1 TVVVVLA
8 LGIGYFLARRVTKR
22 IARLASATERV
33 AKGESGFTIPLRGND
48 EITELS
54 ARFNRMIE
62 EVADARDRIV
72 YLEKVSGWQ
81 EFARRLAHEIKNPL
95 TPIRL
100 SIQELRR
107 RAPETDPRFKKLVED
122 ATDVVEEEI
131 GALTRLVDE
140 FSHFARL
147 PEVLPETVEMHAF
160 LKE

>member
-8 LGIGYFLARRVTKR
+8 LGIGYWLARRVTKR

-33 AKGESGFTIPLRGND
+33 AKGESGFAIPLHGRD

-54 ARFNRMIE
+54 ASFNRMIE

-100 SIQELRR
+100 AIQELRS
-107 RAPETDPRFKKLVED
+107 RAPENDPV
-122 ATDVVEEEI
+122 
-131 GALTRLVDE
+131 
-140 FSHFARL
+140 
-147 PEVLPETVEMHAF
+147 
-160 LKE
+160 